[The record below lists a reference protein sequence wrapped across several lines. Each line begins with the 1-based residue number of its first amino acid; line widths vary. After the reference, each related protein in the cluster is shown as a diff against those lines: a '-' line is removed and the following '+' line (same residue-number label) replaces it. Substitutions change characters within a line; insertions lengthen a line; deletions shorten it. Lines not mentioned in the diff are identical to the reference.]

1 MRSPVLEAR
10 SRHEQLPPHGRWE
23 VIDCGHAPNHCA
35 HSPPHTFE
43 HTDFLLRVGG
53 GELLENTGLQAVLS
67 DLLPG
72 VLAALVDAPT
82 KDVATEMD
90 DRRADEQLKRLKSL
104 VLVGQQVDGG
114 PLRVLVGDLA
124 EVPVAAYSH

>member
-1 MRSPVLEAR
+1 M
-10 SRHEQLPPHGRWE
+10 
-23 VIDCGHAPNHCA
+23 
-35 HSPPHTFE
+35 
-43 HTDFLLRVGG
+43 
-53 GELLENTGLQAVLS
+53 ENTGLQAVLS